1 MTSREGQRI
10 PASGAKVLA
19 QARLA
24 LRVAPGKGSHGL
36 LLVNGR
42 RTTVPN
48 LKAELKRG
56 LYFGLLR
63 NLGITEKDLLDG

>member
-1 MTSREGQRI
+1 VKGSEFLRRVQRLSRRRGWPCEWR
-10 PASGAKVLA
+10 PA
-19 QARLA
+19 R
-24 LRVAPGKGSHGL
+24 GKGSHGL

-48 LKAELKRG
+48 LKAEMKRG